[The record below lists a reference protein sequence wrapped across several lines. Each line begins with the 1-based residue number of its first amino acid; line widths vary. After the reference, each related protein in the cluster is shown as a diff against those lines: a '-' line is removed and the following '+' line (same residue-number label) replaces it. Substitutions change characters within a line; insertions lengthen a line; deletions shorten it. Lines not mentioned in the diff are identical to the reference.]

1 MKTGQI
7 ALIPASKPIFA
18 QASAY
23 KDEVTAQEL
32 LDNGVQFGRRRLVC
46 DVF

>member
-1 MKTGQI
+1 MKTRQI
-7 ALIPASKPIFA
+7 ALIPASKLIFA

-23 KDEVTAQEL
+23 KDAVTAQKM
-32 LDNGVQFGRRRLVC
+32 LDNGVQFGRRWLVC